1 MTVTETETEVQH
13 NDLPDSATTARES
26 VFHEVLLNSDGS
38 YRKDKEVDFE
48 IDPLEREQTFT
59 SLAPT
64 VPDEDE
70 EEDGNGDGDDAEG
83 FGGDGT
89 LEKKISQAKEWW
101 KFRLRP
107 AEDDEPE

>member
-1 MTVTETETEVQH
+1 MTVTETETKVQH
-13 NDLPDSATTARES
+13 DDLPDSATTARES

-38 YRKDKEVDFE
+38 YRKDKEVDFD
-48 IDPLEREQTFT
+48 IGPLERE
-59 SLAPT
+59 PT
-64 VPDEDE
+64 ALDDE
-70 EEDGNGDGDDAEG
+70 EDEDGNGDNTED

-89 LEKKISQAKEWW
+89 LEKKVSQAKEWW